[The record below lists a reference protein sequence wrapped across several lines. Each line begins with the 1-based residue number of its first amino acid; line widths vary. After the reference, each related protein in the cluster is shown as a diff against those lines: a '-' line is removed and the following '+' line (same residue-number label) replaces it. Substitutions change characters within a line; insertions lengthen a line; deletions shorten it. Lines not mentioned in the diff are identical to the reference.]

1 MTGWLKRAPAV
12 LAASLIFFGTT
23 RAVSALPRAYLLIEI
38 DPSKPN
44 IVQQLGSLSLSNCKL
59 LAEMIYPGE
68 VVAHLECNE
77 LPDVS
82 RAVLE
87 RISQVEGVRR
97 TTMVA
102 IVNAP

>member
-1 MTGWLKRAPAV
+1 M
-12 LAASLIFFGTT
+12 
-23 RAVSALPRAYLLIEI
+23 
-38 DPSKPN
+38 
-44 IVQQLGSLSLSNCKL
+44 SNCKL